1 MLIIGTAGHIDH
13 GKTSLI
19 KALNGFEGDTLKE
32 EKERQITLS
41 LSFSSL
47 ENESKKLSFIDT
59 PGHKDLLKMMISGAF
74 AFSVCLFVVD
84 INEGLKA
91 QSLEHLSVLE
101 LLGVKDLILVLSK
114 CDLCEDIEGKTQEIL
129 QELSFTPL
137 KVFHTSTHS
146 NLGIEALKSY
156 LFSLEEKSSDTA
168 LILRFYIDR
177 VFSLKG
183 IGTIVT
189 GSLNE
194 GEIALKEKIICLDT
208 QKELIVKNIQNHDSN
223 LDKIK
228 APARVALSLNCD
240 YKNLQKGFLL
250 SKKGFFKP
258 FLQIEAYIKALNL
271 NNQNYIFCVGTK
283 QLEAQIHILKELDKG
298 QYFAQIRFKKPM
310 YLCFDEKFILL
321 ENGRVKGG
329 GVVLN
334 PVNEPL
340 GKKLKLELLTLLYHK
355 DFLNAFKLL
364 KNAHKKGFGLLSSY
378 QRFKLSHEQ
387 ALNLA
392 KELKEAFIDTKN
404 YNIYDLS
411 CVNLLETHIDK
422 ILEKNPYAMLSAHS
436 LALRNAWAS
445 EGICAF
451 ALENMSILE
460 FKNGIFFKK
469 GVEFEKLQE
478 KNSNALYEKIKAQA
492 LQVQAPYNLYESL
505 ELDRKSGDLMLKK
518 LTKEGLV
525 VRLAHNLFVEK
536 SALLAFK
543 EQMLNLLKAT
553 PLDVQTMKNKFN
565 FSRKYAIAYLEFLDL
580 DERIIK
586 KDEKR
591 FLKSNIIH
599 TKLVKL

>member
-32 EKERQITLS
+32 EQERQITLN

-47 ENESKKLSFIDT
+47 EKEDKKLSFIDT
-59 PGHKDLLKMMISGAF
+59 PGHKDLLKTMISGAF
-74 AFSVCLFVVD
+74 AFNVCLFVVD

-101 LLGVKDLILVLSK
+101 LLGVKDLILVLNK
-114 CDLCEDIEGKTQEIL
+114 CDLCEDIDAKTKEITA
-129 QELSFTPL
+129 QLSLKPL
-137 KVFHTSTHS
+137 KIFHTSVRS
-146 NLGIEALKSY
+146 NLGIESLKNY
-156 LFSLEEKSSDTA
+156 LFSLQEKESEEA
-168 LILRFYIDR
+168 IFHFYIDR

-183 IGTIVT
+183 VGTIVT

-223 LDKIK
+223 LNAIK

-258 FLQIEAYIKALNL
+258 FLQIEAYVKAPNL
-271 NNQNYIFCVGTK
+271 ANQNYVFCVGTK
-283 QLEAQIHILKELDKG
+283 QLEAKIHILKELKVG
-298 QYFAQIRFKKPM
+298 EYYAEIRFKKPM
-310 YLCFDEKFILL
+310 YLCFDERFILL

-334 PVNEPL
+334 PVSEPL
-340 GKKLKLELLTLLYHK
+340 NKELKLRLLDLLLNK
-355 DFLNAFKLL
+355 DFLSAFDLL

-378 QRFKLSHEQ
+378 QRFKLSHTQ
-387 ALNLA
+387 ALNVANNLQN
-392 KELKEAFIDTKN
+392 AFIDEKN
-404 YNIYDLS
+404 YNIYDTS
-411 CVNLLETHIDK
+411 SINLLQNSIHK
-422 ILEKNPYAMLSAHS
+422 ILAKNPYAMLSAHS
-436 LALRNAWAS
+436 LALRNVWAS

-525 VRLAHNLFVEK
+525 VRLSHNLFVDK
-536 SALLAFK
+536 ATLLSFK
-543 EQMLNLLKAT
+543 EELLNLLKNT
-553 PLDVQTMKNKFN
+553 SLDVQTMKNKFN
-565 FSRKYAIAYLEFLDL
+565 FSRKYAIAYLEYLDL

-591 FLKSNIIH
+591 FLKSNI
-599 TKLVKL
+599 

>member
-32 EKERQITLS
+32 EQERQITLS

-47 ENESKKLSFIDT
+47 EKEGKKLSFIDT
-59 PGHKDLLKMMISGAF
+59 PGHKDLLKTMISGAF
-74 AFSVCLFVVD
+74 AFNVCLFVVD

-101 LLGVKDLILVLSK
+101 LLGVKDLILVLNK
-114 CDLCEDIEGKTQEIL
+114 CDLCEDIDAKTKEIAA
-129 QELSFTPL
+129 QLSLKPL
-137 KVFHTSTHS
+137 KIFHTSVRS
-146 NLGIEALKSY
+146 NLGIESLKNY
-156 LFSLEEKSSDTA
+156 LFSLQEKESEEA
-168 LILRFYIDR
+168 IFHFYIDR

-183 IGTIVT
+183 VGTIVT

-208 QKELIVKNIQNHDSN
+208 QQELIIKNIQNHDSN
-223 LDKIK
+223 LDQIK

-258 FLQIEAYIKALNL
+258 FLQIEAYVKAPNL
-271 NNQNYIFCVGTK
+271 ANQNYVFCVGTK
-283 QLEAQIHILKELDKG
+283 QLEAKIHTLKELKVG
-298 QYFAQIRFKKPM
+298 EYYAEIRFKKPM
-310 YLCFDEKFILL
+310 YLCFDERFILL
-321 ENGRVKGG
+321 ENARVKGG

-334 PVNEPL
+334 PVSEPL
-340 GKKLKLELLTLLYHK
+340 NKELKLRLLDLLLNK
-355 DFLNAFKLL
+355 NFLSAFDLL

-378 QRFKLSHEQ
+378 QRFKLSHTQ
-387 ALNLA
+387 ALNVANNLQN
-392 KELKEAFIDTKN
+392 AFIDEKN
-404 YNIYDLS
+404 YNIYDTS
-411 CVNLLETHIDK
+411 SINLLQNLIHK
-422 ILEKNPYAMLSAHS
+422 ILAKNPYAMLSAHS

-492 LQVQAPYNLYESL
+492 LQVEAPYNLYESL

-525 VRLAHNLFVEK
+525 VRLSHNLFVDK
-536 SALLAFK
+536 ATLLSFK
-543 EQMLNLLKAT
+543 EELLNLLKNT
-553 PLDVQTMKNKFN
+553 SLDVQTMKTNFH
-565 FSRKYAIAYLEFLDL
+565 FSRKYAIAYLEYLDL

-591 FLKSNIIH
+591 FLKSNI
-599 TKLVKL
+599 

>member
-32 EKERQITLS
+32 EQERQITLS

-47 ENESKKLSFIDT
+47 EKEGKKLSFIDT
-59 PGHKDLLKMMISGAF
+59 PGHKDLLKTMISGAF
-74 AFSVCLFVVD
+74 ALNACLFVVD

-101 LLGVKDLILVLSK
+101 LLGVKDLILVLNK
-114 CDLCEDIEGKTQEIL
+114 CDLCEDIDAKTKEIAA
-129 QELSFTPL
+129 QLSLKPL
-137 KVFHTSTHS
+137 KIFHTSVRS
-146 NLGIEALKSY
+146 NLGIESLKNY
-156 LFSLEEKSSDTA
+156 LFSLQEKESEEA
-168 LILRFYIDR
+168 IFHFYIDR

-183 IGTIVT
+183 VGTIVT

-208 QKELIVKNIQNHDSN
+208 QKELIVKNIKNHDSN
-223 LDKIK
+223 LDQIK

-258 FLQIEAYIKALNL
+258 FLQIEAYVKAPNL
-271 NNQNYIFCVGTK
+271 ANQNYVFCVGTK
-283 QLEAQIHILKELDKG
+283 QLEAKIHILKELKVG
-298 QYFAQIRFKKPM
+298 KYYAEIRFKKPM
-310 YLCFDEKFILL
+310 YLCFDERFILL
-321 ENGRVKGG
+321 ENARVKGG

-334 PVNEPL
+334 PVSEPL
-340 GKKLKLELLTLLYHK
+340 NKELKLRLLDLLLNK
-355 DFLNAFKLL
+355 DFLSAFDLL

-378 QRFKLSHEQ
+378 QRFKLSHTQ
-387 ALNLA
+387 ALNVANNLQN
-392 KELKEAFIDTKN
+392 AFIDEKN
-404 YNIYDLS
+404 YNIYDTS
-411 CVNLLETHIDK
+411 SINLLQNSIHK
-422 ILEKNPYAMLSAHS
+422 ILAKNPYAMLSAHS
-436 LALRNAWAS
+436 LALRNVWAS
-445 EGICAF
+445 EALCAF
-451 ALENMSILE
+451 ALQNMPNLD
-460 FKNGIFFKK
+460 FKEGIFFKK

-492 LQVQAPYNLYESL
+492 LQVEAPYNLYESL

-525 VRLAHNLFVEK
+525 VRLAHNLFVDK
-536 SALLAFK
+536 ATLLNFK
-543 EQMLNLLKAT
+543 EELLNLLKNT
-553 PLDVQTMKNKFN
+553 SLDVQTMKNKFN
-565 FSRKYAIAYLEFLDL
+565 FSRKYAIAYLEYLDL

-591 FLKSNIIH
+591 FLKSNI
-599 TKLVKL
+599 

>member
-32 EKERQITLS
+32 EQERQITLS

-47 ENESKKLSFIDT
+47 EKEGKKLSFIDT
-59 PGHKDLLKMMISGAF
+59 PGHKDLLKTMISGAF
-74 AFSVCLFVVD
+74 ALNACLFVVD

-101 LLGVKDLILVLSK
+101 LLGVKDLILVLNK
-114 CDLCEDIEGKTQEIL
+114 CDLCEDIDAKTKEIAAQFSL
-129 QELSFTPL
+129 KPL
-137 KVFHTSTHS
+137 KIFHTSVRS
-146 NLGIEALKSY
+146 NLGIESLKNY
-156 LFSLEEKSSDTA
+156 LFSLQEKESKEA
-168 LILRFYIDR
+168 IFHFYIDR

-183 IGTIVT
+183 VGTIVT

-223 LDKIK
+223 LDQIK

-258 FLQIEAYIKALNL
+258 FLQIEAYVKAPNL
-271 NNQNYIFCVGTK
+271 ANQNYVFCVGTK
-283 QLEAQIHILKELDKG
+283 QLEAKIHILKELKVG
-298 QYFAQIRFKKPM
+298 EYYAEIRFKKPM
-310 YLCFDEKFILL
+310 YLCFDERFILL
-321 ENGRVKGG
+321 ENARVKGG

-334 PVNEPL
+334 PVSEPL
-340 GKKLKLELLTLLYHK
+340 NKELKLRLLDLLLNK
-355 DFLNAFKLL
+355 DFLSAFDLL

-378 QRFKLSHEQ
+378 QRFKLSHTQ
-387 ALNLA
+387 ALNVANNLQN
-392 KELKEAFIDTKN
+392 AFIDEKN
-404 YNIYDLS
+404 YNIYDTS
-411 CVNLLETHIDK
+411 SINLLQNSIHK
-422 ILEKNPYAMLSAHS
+422 ILAKNPYAMLSAHS
-436 LALRNAWAS
+436 LALRNVWAS
-445 EGICAF
+445 EALCAF
-451 ALENMSILE
+451 ALQNMPNLD
-460 FKNGIFFKK
+460 FKEGIFFKK

-492 LQVQAPYNLYESL
+492 LQVEAPYNLYESL

-525 VRLAHNLFVEK
+525 VRLAHNLFVDK
-536 SALLAFK
+536 ATLLNFK
-543 EQMLNLLKAT
+543 EELLNLLKNT
-553 PLDVQTMKNKFN
+553 SLDVQTMKTRFH
-565 FSRKYAIAYLEFLDL
+565 FSRKYAIAYLEYLDL

-591 FLKSNIIH
+591 FLKSNI
-599 TKLVKL
+599 

>member
-32 EKERQITLS
+32 EQERQITLS

-47 ENESKKLSFIDT
+47 EKEGKKLSFIDT
-59 PGHKDLLKMMISGAF
+59 PGHKDLLKTMISGAF
-74 AFSVCLFVVD
+74 ALNACLFVVD
-84 INEGLKA
+84 INEGLKV

-101 LLGVKDLILVLSK
+101 LLGVKDLILVLNK
-114 CDLCEDIEGKTQEIL
+114 CDLCEDIDAKTKEITT
-129 QELSFTPL
+129 QLSL
-137 KVFHTSTHS
+137 KSLKIFHTSVRS
-146 NLGIEALKSY
+146 NLGIESLKNY
-156 LFSLEEKSSDTA
+156 LFSLQEKESKEA
-168 LILRFYIDR
+168 IFRFYIDR

-223 LDKIK
+223 LNAIK
-228 APARVALSLNCD
+228 APTRVALSLNCD

-258 FLQIEAYIKALNL
+258 FLQIEAYMKAPNL
-271 NNQNYIFCVGTK
+271 THQNYVFCVGTK
-283 QLEAQIHILKELDKG
+283 QLEAKIHILKELKIG
-298 QYFAQIRFKKPM
+298 EYYAEIRFKKPM
-310 YLCFDEKFILL
+310 YLCFDERFILL

-334 PVNEPL
+334 PVSEPL
-340 GKKLKLELLTLLYHK
+340 NKELKLKLLDLLLNK
-355 DFLNAFKLL
+355 DFLNAFDLL

-378 QRFKLSHEQ
+378 QRFKLSHTQ
-387 ALNLA
+387 ALNVANNLQN
-392 KELKEAFIDTKN
+392 AFIDEKN
-404 YNIYDLS
+404 YNIYDTS
-411 CVNLLETHIDK
+411 SINLLQNSIHK
-422 ILEKNPYAMLSAHS
+422 ILAKNPYAMLSAHS

-445 EGICAF
+445 EAFCAF
-451 ALENMSILE
+451 VLQNMPNLD
-460 FKNGIFFKK
+460 FKEGIFFKK

-492 LQVQAPYNLYESL
+492 LQVEAPYNLYENL

-525 VRLAHNLFVEK
+525 VRLAHNLFIDK
-536 SALLAFK
+536 ATLLNFK
-543 EQMLNLLKAT
+543 EELLNLLKNT
-553 PLDVQTMKNKFN
+553 SLDVQTMKTRFH
-565 FSRKYAIAYLEFLDL
+565 FSRKYAIAYLEYLDL

-591 FLKSNIIH
+591 FLKSNI
-599 TKLVKL
+599 

>member
-32 EKERQITLS
+32 EQERQITLS

-47 ENESKKLSFIDT
+47 EKEGKKLSFIDM
-59 PGHKDLLKMMISGAF
+59 PGHKDLLKTMISGAF
-74 AFSVCLFVVD
+74 ALNACLFVVD

-101 LLGVKDLILVLSK
+101 LLGVKDLILVLNK
-114 CDLCEDIEGKTQEIL
+114 CDLCEDIDAKTKEITT
-129 QELSFTPL
+129 QLSL
-137 KVFHTSTHS
+137 KSLKIFHTSVRS
-146 NLGIEALKSY
+146 NLGIESLKNY
-156 LFSLEEKSSDTA
+156 LFSLQEKESKEA
-168 LILRFYIDR
+168 IFRFYIDR

-223 LDKIK
+223 LNAIK

-258 FLQIEAYIKALNL
+258 FLQIEAYVKAPNL
-271 NNQNYIFCVGTK
+271 THQNYVFCVGTK
-283 QLEAQIHILKELDKG
+283 QLEAKIHILKELKIG
-298 QYFAQIRFKKPM
+298 EYYAEIRFKKPM
-310 YLCFDEKFILL
+310 YLCFDERFILL

-334 PVNEPL
+334 PVSEPL
-340 GKKLKLELLTLLYHK
+340 NKELKLKLLDLLLNK
-355 DFLNAFKLL
+355 DFLNAFNLL

-378 QRFKLSHEQ
+378 QRFKLSHTQ
-387 ALNLA
+387 ALNVANNLQN
-392 KELKEAFIDTKN
+392 AFIDEKN
-404 YNIYDLS
+404 YNIYDTS
-411 CVNLLETHIDK
+411 SINLLQNSIHK
-422 ILEKNPYAMLSAHS
+422 ILAKNPYAMLSAHS

-445 EGICAF
+445 EAFCAF
-451 ALENMSILE
+451 VLQNMPNLD
-460 FKNGIFFKK
+460 FKEGIFFKK

-492 LQVQAPYNLYESL
+492 LQVEAPYNLYENL

-525 VRLAHNLFVEK
+525 VRLAHNLFIDK
-536 SALLAFK
+536 ATLLNFK
-543 EQMLNLLKAT
+543 EELLNLLKNT
-553 PLDVQTMKNKFN
+553 SLDVQTMKTRFH
-565 FSRKYAIAYLEFLDL
+565 FSRKYAIAYLEYLDL

-591 FLKSNIIH
+591 FLKSNI
-599 TKLVKL
+599 

>member
-32 EKERQITLS
+32 EQERQITLS

-47 ENESKKLSFIDT
+47 EKEGKKLSFIDT
-59 PGHKDLLKMMISGAF
+59 PGHKDLLKTMISGAF
-74 AFSVCLFVVD
+74 ALNACLFVVD

-101 LLGVKDLILVLSK
+101 LLGVKDLILVLNK
-114 CDLCEDIEGKTQEIL
+114 CDLCEDIDAKTKEITT
-129 QELSFTPL
+129 QLSLKPL
-137 KVFHTSTHS
+137 KIFHTSVRS
-146 NLGIEALKSY
+146 NLGIESLKNY
-156 LFSLEEKSSDTA
+156 LFSLQEKESKEA
-168 LILRFYIDR
+168 IFRFYIDR

-223 LDKIK
+223 LNAIK

-258 FLQIEAYIKALNL
+258 FLQIEAYMKAPNL
-271 NNQNYIFCVGTK
+271 THQNYVFCVGTK
-283 QLEAQIHILKELDKG
+283 QLEAKIHILKELKVG
-298 QYFAQIRFKKPM
+298 EYYAEIRFKKPM
-310 YLCFDEKFILL
+310 YLCFDERFILL

-334 PVNEPL
+334 PVSEPL
-340 GKKLKLELLTLLYHK
+340 NKELKLKLLDLLLNK
-355 DFLNAFKLL
+355 DFLNAFDLL

-378 QRFKLSHEQ
+378 QRFKLSHTQ
-387 ALNLA
+387 ALNVANNLQN
-392 KELKEAFIDTKN
+392 AFIDEKN
-404 YNIYDLS
+404 YNIYDTS
-411 CVNLLETHIDK
+411 SINLLQNSIHK
-422 ILEKNPYAMLSAHS
+422 ILAKNPYAMLSAHS

-445 EGICAF
+445 EAFCAF
-451 ALENMSILE
+451 VLQNIPNLD
-460 FKNGIFFKK
+460 FKEGIFFKK

-492 LQVQAPYNLYESL
+492 LQVEAPYNLYESL

-525 VRLAHNLFVEK
+525 VRLAHNLFIDK
-536 SALLAFK
+536 ATLLNFK
-543 EQMLNLLKAT
+543 EELLNLLKNT
-553 PLDVQTMKNKFN
+553 SLDVQTMKTRFH
-565 FSRKYAIAYLEFLDL
+565 FSRKYAIAYLEYLDL
-580 DERIIK
+580 DEKIIK

-591 FLKSNIIH
+591 FLKSNI
-599 TKLVKL
+599 

>member
-32 EKERQITLS
+32 EQERQITLS

-47 ENESKKLSFIDT
+47 EKEGKKLSFIDT
-59 PGHKDLLKMMISGAF
+59 PGHKDLLKTMISGAF
-74 AFSVCLFVVD
+74 ALNACLFVVD

-101 LLGVKDLILVLSK
+101 LLGVKDLILVLNK
-114 CDLCEDIEGKTQEIL
+114 CDLCEDIDAKTKEIAA
-129 QELSFTPL
+129 QLSLKPL
-137 KVFHTSTHS
+137 KIFHTSVRS
-146 NLGIEALKSY
+146 NLGIESLKNY
-156 LFSLEEKSSDTA
+156 LFSLQEKESKEA
-168 LILRFYIDR
+168 IFHFYIDR

-183 IGTIVT
+183 VGTIVT

-223 LDKIK
+223 LDQIK

-258 FLQIEAYIKALNL
+258 FLQIEAYVKAPNL
-271 NNQNYIFCVGTK
+271 ANQNYVFCVGTK
-283 QLEAQIHILKELDKG
+283 QLEAKIHILKELKVG
-298 QYFAQIRFKKPM
+298 EYYAEIRFKKPM
-310 YLCFDEKFILL
+310 YLCFDERFILL
-321 ENGRVKGG
+321 ENARVKGG

-334 PVNEPL
+334 PVSEPL
-340 GKKLKLELLTLLYHK
+340 NKELKLRLLDLLLNK
-355 DFLNAFKLL
+355 DFLSAFDLL

-378 QRFKLSHEQ
+378 QRFKLSHTQ
-387 ALNLA
+387 ALNVANNLQN
-392 KELKEAFIDTKN
+392 AFIDEKN
-404 YNIYDLS
+404 YNIYDTS
-411 CVNLLETHIDK
+411 SINLLQNSIHK
-422 ILEKNPYAMLSAHS
+422 ILAKNPYAMLSAHS
-436 LALRNAWAS
+436 LALRNVWAS
-445 EGICAF
+445 EALCAF
-451 ALENMSILE
+451 ALQNMPNLD
-460 FKNGIFFKK
+460 FKEGIFFKK

-492 LQVQAPYNLYESL
+492 LQVEAPYNLYESL

-525 VRLAHNLFVEK
+525 VRLAHNLFVDK
-536 SALLAFK
+536 ATLLNFK
-543 EQMLNLLKAT
+543 EELLNLLKNT
-553 PLDVQTMKNKFN
+553 SLDVQTMKNKFN

-591 FLKSNIIH
+591 FLKSNI
-599 TKLVKL
+599 

>member
-32 EKERQITLS
+32 EQERQITLS

-47 ENESKKLSFIDT
+47 EKEGKKLSFIDT
-59 PGHKDLLKMMISGAF
+59 PGHKDLLKTMISGAF
-74 AFSVCLFVVD
+74 ALNACLFVVD

-101 LLGVKDLILVLSK
+101 LLGVKDLILVLNK
-114 CDLCEDIEGKTQEIL
+114 CDLCEDIDAKTKEITT
-129 QELSFTPL
+129 QLSLKPL
-137 KVFHTSTHS
+137 KIFHTSVRS
-146 NLGIEALKSY
+146 NLGIESLKNY
-156 LFSLEEKSSDTA
+156 LFSLQEKESKEA
-168 LILRFYIDR
+168 IFRFYIDR

-194 GEIALKEKIICLDT
+194 GEITLKEKIICLDT
-208 QKELIVKNIQNHDSN
+208 QKELIIKNIQNHDSN
-223 LDKIK
+223 LNAIK

-258 FLQIEAYIKALNL
+258 FLQIEAYMKAPNL
-271 NNQNYIFCVGTK
+271 THQNYVFCVGTK
-283 QLEAQIHILKELDKG
+283 QLEVKIHILKELKIG
-298 QYFAQIRFKKPM
+298 EYYAEIRFKKPM
-310 YLCFDEKFILL
+310 YLCFDERFILL

-334 PVNEPL
+334 PVSEPL
-340 GKKLKLELLTLLYHK
+340 NKELKLKLLDLLLNK
-355 DFLNAFKLL
+355 DFLNAFDLL

-378 QRFKLSHEQ
+378 QRFKLSHTQ
-387 ALNLA
+387 ALNVANNLQN
-392 KELKEAFIDTKN
+392 AFIDEKN
-404 YNIYDLS
+404 YNIYDTS
-411 CVNLLETHIDK
+411 SINLLQNSIHK
-422 ILEKNPYAMLSAHS
+422 ILAKNPYAMLSAHS

-445 EGICAF
+445 EAFCAF
-451 ALENMSILE
+451 VLQNIPNLD
-460 FKNGIFFKK
+460 FKEGIFFKK

-492 LQVQAPYNLYESL
+492 LQVEAPYNLYESL

-525 VRLAHNLFVEK
+525 VRLAHNLFIDK
-536 SALLAFK
+536 ATLLNFK
-543 EQMLNLLKAT
+543 EELLNLLKNT
-553 PLDVQTMKNKFN
+553 SLDVQTMKTRFH
-565 FSRKYAIAYLEFLDL
+565 FSRKYAIAYLEYLDL

-591 FLKSNIIH
+591 FLKSNI
-599 TKLVKL
+599 

>member
-32 EKERQITLS
+32 EQERQITLN

-47 ENESKKLSFIDT
+47 EKEDKKLSFIDT
-59 PGHKDLLKMMISGAF
+59 PGHKDLLKTMISGAF
-74 AFSVCLFVVD
+74 AFNVCLFVVD

-101 LLGVKDLILVLSK
+101 LLGVKDLILVLNK
-114 CDLCEDIEGKTQEIL
+114 CDLCEDIDAKTKEITA
-129 QELSFTPL
+129 QLSLKPL
-137 KVFHTSTHS
+137 KIFHTSVRS
-146 NLGIEALKSY
+146 NLGIESLKNY
-156 LFSLEEKSSDTA
+156 LFSLQEKESKEA
-168 LILRFYIDR
+168 IFRFYIDR

-183 IGTIVT
+183 VGTIVT

-223 LDKIK
+223 LDQIK

-258 FLQIEAYIKALNL
+258 FLQIEAYVKAPNL
-271 NNQNYIFCVGTK
+271 ANQNYVFCVGTK
-283 QLEAQIHILKELDKG
+283 QLEAKIHILKELKVG
-298 QYFAQIRFKKPM
+298 EYYAEIRFKKPM
-310 YLCFDEKFILL
+310 YLCFDERFILL
-321 ENGRVKGG
+321 ENARVKGG

-334 PVNEPL
+334 PVSEPL
-340 GKKLKLELLTLLYHK
+340 NKELKLRLLDLLLNK
-355 DFLNAFKLL
+355 DFLSAFDLL

-378 QRFKLSHEQ
+378 QRFKLSHTQ
-387 ALNLA
+387 ALNVANNLQN
-392 KELKEAFIDTKN
+392 AFIDEKN
-404 YNIYDLS
+404 YNIYDTS
-411 CVNLLETHIDK
+411 SINLLQNSIHK
-422 ILEKNPYAMLSAHS
+422 ILAKNPYAMLSAHS
-436 LALRNAWAS
+436 LALRNVWAS
-445 EGICAF
+445 EALCAF
-451 ALENMSILE
+451 ALQNMPNLD
-460 FKNGIFFKK
+460 FKEGIFFKK

-492 LQVQAPYNLYESL
+492 LQVEAPYNLYESL

-525 VRLAHNLFVEK
+525 VRLAHNLFVDK
-536 SALLAFK
+536 ATLLNFK
-543 EQMLNLLKAT
+543 EELLNLLKNT
-553 PLDVQTMKNKFN
+553 SLDVQTMKNKFN
-565 FSRKYAIAYLEFLDL
+565 FSRKYAIAYLEYLDL

-591 FLKSNIIH
+591 FLKSNI
-599 TKLVKL
+599 

>member
-32 EKERQITLS
+32 EQERQITLS

-47 ENESKKLSFIDT
+47 EKEGKKLSFIDT
-59 PGHKDLLKMMISGAF
+59 PGHKDLLKTMISGAF
-74 AFSVCLFVVD
+74 ALNACLFVVD

-101 LLGVKDLILVLSK
+101 LLGVKDLILVLNK
-114 CDLCEDIEGKTQEIL
+114 CDLCEDIDAKTKEITT
-129 QELSFTPL
+129 QLSLKPL
-137 KVFHTSTHS
+137 KIFHTSVRS
-146 NLGIEALKSY
+146 NLGIESLKNY
-156 LFSLEEKSSDTA
+156 LFSLQEKESKEA
-168 LILRFYIDR
+168 IFRFYIDR

-183 IGTIVT
+183 VGTIVT

-194 GEIALKEKIICLDT
+194 GEITLKEKIICLDT
-208 QKELIVKNIQNHDSN
+208 QKELIIKNIQNHDSN
-223 LDKIK
+223 LNAIK

-258 FLQIEAYIKALNL
+258 FLQIEAYMKAPNL
-271 NNQNYIFCVGTK
+271 THQNYVFCVGTK
-283 QLEAQIHILKELDKG
+283 QLEVKIHILKELKVG
-298 QYFAQIRFKKPM
+298 EYYAEIRFKKPM
-310 YLCFDEKFILL
+310 YLCFDERFILL

-334 PVNEPL
+334 PVSEPL
-340 GKKLKLELLTLLYHK
+340 NKELKLKLLDLLLNK
-355 DFLNAFKLL
+355 DFLNAFDLL

-378 QRFKLSHEQ
+378 QRFKLSHTQ
-387 ALNLA
+387 ALNVANNLQN
-392 KELKEAFIDTKN
+392 AFIDEKN
-404 YNIYDLS
+404 YNIYDTS
-411 CVNLLETHIDK
+411 SINLLQNSIHK
-422 ILEKNPYAMLSAHS
+422 ILAKNPYAMLSAHS

-445 EGICAF
+445 EAFCAF
-451 ALENMSILE
+451 VLQNMPNLD
-460 FKNGIFFKK
+460 FKEGIFFKK

-478 KNSNALYEKIKAQA
+478 KNSNALYEKIKVQA
-492 LQVQAPYNLYESL
+492 LQVEAPYNLYESL

-525 VRLAHNLFVEK
+525 VRLAHNLFIDK
-536 SALLAFK
+536 ATLLNFK
-543 EQMLNLLKAT
+543 EELLNLLKNT
-553 PLDVQTMKNKFN
+553 SLDVQTMKTRFH
-565 FSRKYAIAYLEFLDL
+565 FSRKYAIAYLEYLDL

-591 FLKSNIIH
+591 FLKSNI
-599 TKLVKL
+599 

>member
-32 EKERQITLS
+32 EQERQITLS

-47 ENESKKLSFIDT
+47 EKEGKKLSLIDT
-59 PGHKDLLKMMISGAF
+59 PGHKDLLKTMISGAF
-74 AFSVCLFVVD
+74 AFNVCLFVVD

-101 LLGVKDLILVLSK
+101 LLGVKDLILVLNK
-114 CDLCEDIEGKTQEIL
+114 CDLCEDIDAKTKEIAA
-129 QELSFTPL
+129 QLSLKPL
-137 KVFHTSTHS
+137 KIFHTSVRS
-146 NLGIEALKSY
+146 NLGIESLKNY
-156 LFSLEEKSSDTA
+156 LFSLQEKESEEA
-168 LILRFYIDR
+168 IFHFYIDR

-183 IGTIVT
+183 VGTIVT

-208 QKELIVKNIQNHDSN
+208 QQELIIKNIQNHDSN
-223 LDKIK
+223 LDQIK

-258 FLQIEAYIKALNL
+258 FLQIEAYVKAPNL
-271 NNQNYIFCVGTK
+271 ANQNYVFCVGTK
-283 QLEAQIHILKELDKG
+283 QLEAKIHILKELKVG
-298 QYFAQIRFKKPM
+298 EYYAEIRFKKPM
-310 YLCFDEKFILL
+310 YLCFDERFILL
-321 ENGRVKGG
+321 ENARVKGG

-334 PVNEPL
+334 PVSEPL
-340 GKKLKLELLTLLYHK
+340 NKELKLRLLDLLLNK
-355 DFLNAFKLL
+355 NFLSAFDLL

-378 QRFKLSHEQ
+378 QRFKLSHTQ
-387 ALNLA
+387 ALNVANNLQN
-392 KELKEAFIDTKN
+392 AFIDEKN
-404 YNIYDLS
+404 YNIYDTS
-411 CVNLLETHIDK
+411 SINLLQNSIHK
-422 ILEKNPYAMLSAHS
+422 ILAKNPYAMLSAHS

-492 LQVQAPYNLYESL
+492 LQVEAPYNLYESL

-525 VRLAHNLFVEK
+525 VRLAHNLFVDK
-536 SALLAFK
+536 ATLLNFK
-543 EQMLNLLKAT
+543 EELLNLLKNT
-553 PLDVQTMKNKFN
+553 SLDVQTMKTRFH
-565 FSRKYAIAYLEFLDL
+565 FSRKYAIAYLEYLDL

-591 FLKSNIIH
+591 FLKSNI
-599 TKLVKL
+599 

>member
-59 PGHKDLLKMMISGAF
+59 PGHKDLLKTMISGAF
-74 AFSVCLFVVD
+74 ALNACLFVVD

-101 LLGVKDLILVLSK
+101 LLGVKDLILVLNK
-114 CDLCEDIEGKTQEIL
+114 CDLCEDIDAKTKEITA
-129 QELSFTPL
+129 QLSLKPL
-137 KVFHTSTHS
+137 KIFHTSVRS
-146 NLGIEALKSY
+146 NLGIESLKNY
-156 LFSLEEKSSDTA
+156 LFSLQEKESKEA
-168 LILRFYIDR
+168 IFRFYIDR

-183 IGTIVT
+183 VGTIVT

-223 LDKIK
+223 LNAIK
-228 APARVALSLNCD
+228 APARVALNLNCD
-240 YKNLQKGFLL
+240 YKDLQKGFLL

-258 FLQIEAYIKALNL
+258 FLQIEAYIKAPNL
-271 NNQNYIFCVGTK
+271 ANQNYIFCVGTK

-298 QYFAQIRFKKPM
+298 QYFAQIRFKKPLF
-310 YLCFDEKFILL
+310 LCFDEKFILL
-321 ENGRVKGG
+321 ENSRVKGG

-436 LALRNAWAS
+436 LALRIAWAS
-445 EGICAF
+445 EELCAF
-451 ALENMSILE
+451 ALEKMQILD
-460 FKNGIFFKK
+460 FKEGIFFKK
-469 GVEFEKLQE
+469 GVEFDKLQA
-478 KNSNALYEKIKAQA
+478 NNQNALYEKIKSQA
-492 LQVQAPYNLYESL
+492 LQVEAPYNLYASL
-505 ELDRKSGDLMLKK
+505 ELDRKSGDFMLKK

-525 VRLAHNLFVEK
+525 MRLAHNLFIDK
-536 SALLAFK
+536 ATLLNFK
-543 EQMLNLLKAT
+543 EELLNLLKNT
-553 PLDVQTMKNKFN
+553 SLDVQTMKNKFN

>member
-32 EKERQITLS
+32 EQERQITLS

-47 ENESKKLSFIDT
+47 ETEGKKLSFIDT
-59 PGHKDLLKMMISGAF
+59 PGHKDLLKTMISGAF
-74 AFSVCLFVVD
+74 AFNVCLFVVD

-101 LLGVKDLILVLSK
+101 LLGVKDLILVLNK
-114 CDLCEDIEGKTQEIL
+114 CDLCEDIDAKTKEITA
-129 QELSFTPL
+129 QLSLKPL
-137 KVFHTSTHS
+137 KIFHTSVRS
-146 NLGIEALKSY
+146 NLGIESLKNY
-156 LFSLEEKSSDTA
+156 LFSLQEKESKEA
-168 LILRFYIDR
+168 IFRFYIDR

-183 IGTIVT
+183 VGTIVT

-223 LDKIK
+223 LNAIK

-258 FLQIEAYIKALNL
+258 FLQIEAYVKAPNL
-271 NNQNYIFCVGTK
+271 ANQNYVFCVGTK
-283 QLEAQIHILKELDKG
+283 QLEAKIHILKELKVG
-298 QYFAQIRFKKPM
+298 EYYAEIRFKKPM
-310 YLCFDEKFILL
+310 YLCFDERFILL

-334 PVNEPL
+334 PVSEPL
-340 GKKLKLELLTLLYHK
+340 NKELKLKLLDLLLNK
-355 DFLNAFKLL
+355 DFLSAFDLL

-378 QRFKLSHEQ
+378 QRFKLSHTQ
-387 ALNLA
+387 ALNVANNLQN
-392 KELKEAFIDTKN
+392 AFIDEKN
-404 YNIYDLS
+404 YNIYDTS
-411 CVNLLETHIDK
+411 SINLLQNSIHK
-422 ILEKNPYAMLSAHS
+422 ILAKNPYAMLSAHS

-469 GVEFEKLQE
+469 GVDFEKLQE

-492 LQVQAPYNLYESL
+492 LQAQAPYNLYESL

-536 SALLAFK
+536 SALLNFK
-543 EQMLNLLKAT
+543 EQMLNLLKTT
-553 PLDVQTMKNKFN
+553 PLDVQTMKSKFN

-580 DERIIK
+580 DENIIK

-599 TKLVKL
+599 TKWVKL

>member
-32 EKERQITLS
+32 EQERQITLS

-47 ENESKKLSFIDT
+47 EKEGKKLSFIDT
-59 PGHKDLLKMMISGAF
+59 PGHKDLLKTMISGAF
-74 AFSVCLFVVD
+74 AFNVCLFVVD

-101 LLGVKDLILVLSK
+101 LLGVKDLILVLNK
-114 CDLCEDIEGKTQEIL
+114 CDLCEDIDAKTKEIAA
-129 QELSFTPL
+129 QLSLKPL
-137 KVFHTSTHS
+137 KIFHTSVRS
-146 NLGIEALKSY
+146 NLGIESLKNY
-156 LFSLEEKSSDTA
+156 LFSLQEKESKEA
-168 LILRFYIDR
+168 IFHFYIDR

-183 IGTIVT
+183 VGTIVT

-223 LDKIK
+223 LDQIK

-258 FLQIEAYIKALNL
+258 FLQIEAYVKAPNL
-271 NNQNYIFCVGTK
+271 ANQNYVFCVGTK
-283 QLEAQIHILKELDKG
+283 QLEAKIHILKELKVG
-298 QYFAQIRFKKPM
+298 EYYAEIRFKKPM
-310 YLCFDEKFILL
+310 YLCFDERFILL
-321 ENGRVKGG
+321 ENARVKGG

-334 PVNEPL
+334 PVSEPL
-340 GKKLKLELLTLLYHK
+340 NKELKLRLLDLLLNK
-355 DFLNAFKLL
+355 NFLSAFDLL

-378 QRFKLSHEQ
+378 QRFKLSHTQ
-387 ALNLA
+387 ALNVANNLQN
-392 KELKEAFIDTKN
+392 AFIDEKN
-404 YNIYDLS
+404 YNIYDTS
-411 CVNLLETHIDK
+411 SINLLQNSIHK
-422 ILEKNPYAMLSAHS
+422 ILAKNPYAMLSAHS

-492 LQVQAPYNLYESL
+492 LQVEAPYNLYESL

-525 VRLAHNLFVEK
+525 VRLSHNLFVDK
-536 SALLAFK
+536 ATLLSFK
-543 EQMLNLLKAT
+543 EELLNLLKNT
-553 PLDVQTMKNKFN
+553 SLDVQTMKTNFH
-565 FSRKYAIAYLEFLDL
+565 FSRKYAIAYLEYLDL

-591 FLKSNIIH
+591 FLKSNI
-599 TKLVKL
+599 

>member
-32 EKERQITLS
+32 EQERQITLS

-47 ENESKKLSFIDT
+47 EKEGKKLSFIDT
-59 PGHKDLLKMMISGAF
+59 PGHKDLLKTMISGAF
-74 AFSVCLFVVD
+74 ALNACLFVVD

-101 LLGVKDLILVLSK
+101 LLGVKDLILVLNK
-114 CDLCEDIEGKTQEIL
+114 CDLCEDIDAKTKEIAA
-129 QELSFTPL
+129 QLSLKPL
-137 KVFHTSTHS
+137 KIFHTSVRS
-146 NLGIEALKSY
+146 NLGIESLKNY
-156 LFSLEEKSSDTA
+156 LFSLQEKESKEA
-168 LILRFYIDR
+168 IFRFYIDR

-183 IGTIVT
+183 VGTIVT

-223 LDKIK
+223 LDQIK

-258 FLQIEAYIKALNL
+258 FLQIEAYVKAPNL
-271 NNQNYIFCVGTK
+271 ANQNYVFCVGTK
-283 QLEAQIHILKELDKG
+283 QLEAKIHILKELKVG
-298 QYFAQIRFKKPM
+298 EYYAEIRFKKPM
-310 YLCFDEKFILL
+310 YLCFDERFILL
-321 ENGRVKGG
+321 ENARVKGG

-334 PVNEPL
+334 PVSEPL
-340 GKKLKLELLTLLYHK
+340 NKELKLRLLDLLLNK
-355 DFLNAFKLL
+355 DFLSAFDLL

-387 ALNLA
+387 ALNIA
-392 KELKEAFIDTKN
+392 KELKEVFVDEKN
-404 YNIYDLS
+404 LNIYDLS
-411 CVNLLETHIDK
+411 CVDLLKTHIDK
-422 ILEKNPYAMLSAHS
+422 ILAKNPYAMLSAHS
-436 LALRNAWAS
+436 LALRNVWAS
-445 EGICAF
+445 EALCAF
-451 ALENMSILE
+451 ALQNMPNLD
-460 FKNGIFFKK
+460 FKEGIFFKK

-492 LQVQAPYNLYESL
+492 LQVEAPYNLYESL

-525 VRLAHNLFVEK
+525 VRLAHNLFVDK
-536 SALLAFK
+536 ATLLNFK
-543 EQMLNLLKAT
+543 EELLNLLKNT
-553 PLDVQTMKNKFN
+553 SLDVQTMKTRFH
-565 FSRKYAIAYLEFLDL
+565 FSRKYAIAYLEYLDL
-580 DERIIK
+580 DENIIK

-591 FLKSNIIH
+591 FLKSNI
-599 TKLVKL
+599 

>member
-32 EKERQITLS
+32 EQERQITLS

-47 ENESKKLSFIDT
+47 EKEGKKLSFIDT
-59 PGHKDLLKMMISGAF
+59 PGHKDLLKTMISGAF
-74 AFSVCLFVVD
+74 AFNVCLFVVD

-101 LLGVKDLILVLSK
+101 LLGVKDLILVLNK
-114 CDLCEDIEGKTQEIL
+114 CDLCEDIDAKTKEIAA
-129 QELSFTPL
+129 QLSLKPL
-137 KVFHTSTHS
+137 KIFHTSVRS
-146 NLGIEALKSY
+146 NLGIESLKNY
-156 LFSLEEKSSDTA
+156 LFSLQEKESEEA
-168 LILRFYIDR
+168 IFHFYIDR

-183 IGTIVT
+183 VGTIVT

-208 QKELIVKNIQNHDSN
+208 QQELIIKNIQNHDSN
-223 LDKIK
+223 LDQIK

-258 FLQIEAYIKALNL
+258 FLQIEAYVKAPNL
-271 NNQNYIFCVGTK
+271 ANQNYVFCVGTK
-283 QLEAQIHILKELDKG
+283 QLEAKIHILKELKVG
-298 QYFAQIRFKKPM
+298 EYYAEIRFKKPM
-310 YLCFDEKFILL
+310 YLCFDERFILL
-321 ENGRVKGG
+321 ENARVKGG

-334 PVNEPL
+334 PVSEPL
-340 GKKLKLELLTLLYHK
+340 NKELKLRLLDLLLNK
-355 DFLNAFKLL
+355 DFLSAFDLL

-378 QRFKLSHEQ
+378 QRFKLSRTQ
-387 ALNLA
+387 ALNVANNLQN
-392 KELKEAFIDTKN
+392 AFIDEKN
-404 YNIYDLS
+404 YNIYDTS
-411 CVNLLETHIDK
+411 SINLLQNSIHK
-422 ILEKNPYAMLSAHS
+422 ILAKNPYAMLSAHS

-492 LQVQAPYNLYESL
+492 LQVEAPYNLYESL

-525 VRLAHNLFVEK
+525 VRLAHNLFVDK
-536 SALLAFK
+536 ATLLNFK
-543 EQMLNLLKAT
+543 EELLNLLKNT
-553 PLDVQTMKNKFN
+553 SLDVQTMKNKFN
-565 FSRKYAIAYLEFLDL
+565 FSRKYAIAYLEYLDL

-591 FLKSNIIH
+591 FLKSNI
-599 TKLVKL
+599 

>member
-32 EKERQITLS
+32 EQERQITLS

-47 ENESKKLSFIDT
+47 EKEGKKLSFIDT
-59 PGHKDLLKMMISGAF
+59 PGHKDLLKTMISGAF
-74 AFSVCLFVVD
+74 ALNTCLFVVD

-101 LLGVKDLILVLSK
+101 LLGVKDLILVLNK
-114 CDLCEDIEGKTQEIL
+114 CDLCEDIDAKTKEIAA
-129 QELSFTPL
+129 QLSLKPL
-137 KVFHTSTHS
+137 KIFHTSVRS
-146 NLGIEALKSY
+146 NLGIESLKNY
-156 LFSLEEKSSDTA
+156 LFSLQEKESKEATFH
-168 LILRFYIDR
+168 FYIDR

-183 IGTIVT
+183 VGTIVT

-223 LDKIK
+223 LDQIK

-258 FLQIEAYIKALNL
+258 FLQIEAYVKAPNL
-271 NNQNYIFCVGTK
+271 ANQNYVFCVGTK
-283 QLEAQIHILKELDKG
+283 QLEAKIHILKELKVG
-298 QYFAQIRFKKPM
+298 EYYAEIRFKKPM
-310 YLCFDEKFILL
+310 YLCFDERFILL
-321 ENGRVKGG
+321 ENARVKGG

-334 PVNEPL
+334 PVSEPL
-340 GKKLKLELLTLLYHK
+340 NKELKLRLLDLLLNK
-355 DFLNAFKLL
+355 DFLSVFDLL

-378 QRFKLSHEQ
+378 QRFKLSHTQ
-387 ALNLA
+387 ALNVANNLQN
-392 KELKEAFIDTKN
+392 AFIDEKN
-404 YNIYDLS
+404 YNIYDTS
-411 CVNLLETHIDK
+411 SINLLQNSIHK
-422 ILEKNPYAMLSAHS
+422 ILAKNPYAMLSAHS
-436 LALRNAWAS
+436 LALRNVWAS
-445 EGICAF
+445 EALCAF
-451 ALENMSILE
+451 ALQNMPNLD
-460 FKNGIFFKK
+460 FKEGIFFKK

-492 LQVQAPYNLYESL
+492 LQVEAPYNLYESL

-525 VRLAHNLFVEK
+525 VRLAHNLFVDK
-536 SALLAFK
+536 ATLLNFK
-543 EQMLNLLKAT
+543 EELLNLLKNT
-553 PLDVQTMKNKFN
+553 SLDVQTMKNKFN
-565 FSRKYAIAYLEFLDL
+565 FSRKYAIAYLEYLDL

-591 FLKSNIIH
+591 FLKSNI
-599 TKLVKL
+599 

>member
-32 EKERQITLS
+32 EQERQITLS

-47 ENESKKLSFIDT
+47 EKEGKKLSFIDT
-59 PGHKDLLKMMISGAF
+59 PGHKDLLKTMISGAF
-74 AFSVCLFVVD
+74 ALNACLFVVD

-101 LLGVKDLILVLSK
+101 LLGVKDLILVLNK
-114 CDLCEDIEGKTQEIL
+114 CDLCEDIDAKTKEIAA
-129 QELSFTPL
+129 QLSLKPL
-137 KVFHTSTHS
+137 KIFHTSVRS
-146 NLGIEALKSY
+146 NLGIESLKNY
-156 LFSLEEKSSDTA
+156 LFSLQEKESEEA
-168 LILRFYIDR
+168 IFHFYIDR

-183 IGTIVT
+183 VGTIVT

-208 QKELIVKNIQNHDSN
+208 QQELIIKNIQNHDSN
-223 LDKIK
+223 LDQIK

-240 YKNLQKGFLL
+240 YKSLQKGFLL

-258 FLQIEAYIKALNL
+258 FLQIEAYVKAPNL
-271 NNQNYIFCVGTK
+271 ANQNYVFCVGTK
-283 QLEAQIHILKELDKG
+283 QLEAKIHILKELKVG
-298 QYFAQIRFKKPM
+298 EYYAEIRFKKPM
-310 YLCFDEKFILL
+310 YLCFDERFILL

-334 PVNEPL
+334 PVSEPL
-340 GKKLKLELLTLLYHK
+340 NKELKLRLLDLLLNK
-355 DFLNAFKLL
+355 DFLSAFDLL

-378 QRFKLSHEQ
+378 QRFKLSHTQ
-387 ALNLA
+387 ALNVANNLQN
-392 KELKEAFIDTKN
+392 AFIDEKN
-404 YNIYDLS
+404 YNIYDTS
-411 CVNLLETHIDK
+411 SINLLQNSIHK
-422 ILEKNPYAMLSAHS
+422 ILAKNPYAMLSAHS
-436 LALRNAWAS
+436 LALRNVWAS

-525 VRLAHNLFVEK
+525 VRLSHNLFVDK
-536 SALLAFK
+536 ATLLSFK
-543 EQMLNLLKAT
+543 EELLNLLKNT
-553 PLDVQTMKNKFN
+553 SLDVQTMKTRFH
-565 FSRKYAIAYLEFLDL
+565 FSRKYAIAYLEYLDL

-591 FLKSNIIH
+591 FLKSNI
-599 TKLVKL
+599 

>member
-32 EKERQITLS
+32 EQERQITLS

-47 ENESKKLSFIDT
+47 EKEGKKLSFIDT
-59 PGHKDLLKMMISGAF
+59 PGHKDLLKTMISGAF
-74 AFSVCLFVVD
+74 AFNVCLFVVD

-101 LLGVKDLILVLSK
+101 LLGVKDLILVLNK
-114 CDLCEDIEGKTQEIL
+114 CDLCEDIDAKTKEIAA
-129 QELSFTPL
+129 QLSL
-137 KVFHTSTHS
+137 KLLKIFHTSVRS
-146 NLGIEALKSY
+146 NLGIESLKNY
-156 LFSLEEKSSDTA
+156 LFSLQEKESEEA
-168 LILRFYIDR
+168 IFHFYIDR

-183 IGTIVT
+183 VGTIVT

-208 QKELIVKNIQNHDSN
+208 QQELIIKNIQNHDSN
-223 LDKIK
+223 LDQIK

-258 FLQIEAYIKALNL
+258 FLQIEAYVKAPNL
-271 NNQNYIFCVGTK
+271 ANQNYVFCVGTK
-283 QLEAQIHILKELDKG
+283 QLEAKIHTLKELKVG
-298 QYFAQIRFKKPM
+298 EYYAEIRFKKPM
-310 YLCFDEKFILL
+310 YLCFDERFILL
-321 ENGRVKGG
+321 ENARVKGG

-334 PVNEPL
+334 PVSEPL
-340 GKKLKLELLTLLYHK
+340 NKELKLRLLDLLLNK
-355 DFLNAFKLL
+355 NFLSAFDLL

-378 QRFKLSHEQ
+378 QRFKLSRTQ
-387 ALNLA
+387 ALNVANNLQN
-392 KELKEAFIDTKN
+392 AFIDEKN
-404 YNIYDLS
+404 YNIYDTS
-411 CVNLLETHIDK
+411 SINLLQNSIHK
-422 ILEKNPYAMLSAHS
+422 ILAKNPYAMLSAHS

-525 VRLAHNLFVEK
+525 VRLSHNLFVDK
-536 SALLAFK
+536 ATLLSFK
-543 EQMLNLLKAT
+543 EELLNLLKNT
-553 PLDVQTMKNKFN
+553 SLDVQTMKTNFH
-565 FSRKYAIAYLEFLDL
+565 FSRKYAIAYLEYLDL

-591 FLKSNIIH
+591 FLKSNI
-599 TKLVKL
+599 

>member
-32 EKERQITLS
+32 EQERQITLS

-47 ENESKKLSFIDT
+47 EKEGKKLSFIDT
-59 PGHKDLLKMMISGAF
+59 PGHKDLLKTMISGAF
-74 AFSVCLFVVD
+74 ALNACLFVVD

-101 LLGVKDLILVLSK
+101 LLGVKDLILVLNK
-114 CDLCEDIEGKTQEIL
+114 CDLCEDIDAKTKEIAA
-129 QELSFTPL
+129 QLSLKPL
-137 KVFHTSTHS
+137 KIFHTSVRS
-146 NLGIEALKSY
+146 NLGIESLKNY
-156 LFSLEEKSSDTA
+156 LFSLQEKESEEA
-168 LILRFYIDR
+168 IFHFYIDR

-183 IGTIVT
+183 VGTIVT

-208 QKELIVKNIQNHDSN
+208 QQELIIKNIQNHDSN
-223 LDKIK
+223 LDQIK

-258 FLQIEAYIKALNL
+258 FLQIEAYVKAPNL
-271 NNQNYIFCVGTK
+271 ANQNYVFCVGTK
-283 QLEAQIHILKELDKG
+283 QLEAKIHILKELKVG
-298 QYFAQIRFKKPM
+298 EYYAEIRFKKPM
-310 YLCFDEKFILL
+310 YLCFDERFILL
-321 ENGRVKGG
+321 ENARVKGG

-334 PVNEPL
+334 PVSEPL
-340 GKKLKLELLTLLYHK
+340 NKELKLRLLDLLLNK
-355 DFLNAFKLL
+355 DFLSAFDLL

-378 QRFKLSHEQ
+378 QRFKLSHTQ
-387 ALNLA
+387 ALNVANNLQN
-392 KELKEAFIDTKN
+392 AFIDEKN
-404 YNIYDLS
+404 YNIYDTS
-411 CVNLLETHIDK
+411 SINLLQNSIHK
-422 ILEKNPYAMLSAHS
+422 ILAKNPYAMLSAHS
-436 LALRNAWAS
+436 LALRNVWAS

-525 VRLAHNLFVEK
+525 VRLAHNLFVDK
-536 SALLAFK
+536 ATLLNFK
-543 EQMLNLLKAT
+543 EELLNLLKNT
-553 PLDVQTMKNKFN
+553 SLDVQTMKNKFN
-565 FSRKYAIAYLEFLDL
+565 FSRKYAIAYLEYLDL

-591 FLKSNIIH
+591 FLKSNI
-599 TKLVKL
+599 

>member
-32 EKERQITLS
+32 EQERQITLS

-47 ENESKKLSFIDT
+47 EKEGKKLSFIDT
-59 PGHKDLLKMMISGAF
+59 PGHKDLLKTMISGAF
-74 AFSVCLFVVD
+74 ALNACLFVVD

-101 LLGVKDLILVLSK
+101 LLGVKDLILVLNK
-114 CDLCEDIEGKTQEIL
+114 CDLCEDIDAKTKEITT
-129 QELSFTPL
+129 QLSLKPL
-137 KVFHTSTHS
+137 KIFHTSVRS
-146 NLGIEALKSY
+146 NLGIESLKNY
-156 LFSLEEKSSDTA
+156 LFSLQEKESKEA
-168 LILRFYIDR
+168 IFRFYIDR

-194 GEIALKEKIICLDT
+194 GEITLKEKIICLDT

-223 LDKIK
+223 LNAIK

-258 FLQIEAYIKALNL
+258 FLQIEAYMKAPNL
-271 NNQNYIFCVGTK
+271 THQNYVFCVGTK
-283 QLEAQIHILKELDKG
+283 QLEAKIHILKELKIG
-298 QYFAQIRFKKPM
+298 EYYAEIRFKKPM
-310 YLCFDEKFILL
+310 YLCFDERFILL

-334 PVNEPL
+334 PVSEPL
-340 GKKLKLELLTLLYHK
+340 NKELKLKLLDLLLNK
-355 DFLNAFKLL
+355 DFLNAFDLL

-378 QRFKLSHEQ
+378 QRFKLSHTQ
-387 ALNLA
+387 ALNVANNLQN
-392 KELKEAFIDTKN
+392 AFIDEKN
-404 YNIYDLS
+404 YNIYDTS
-411 CVNLLETHIDK
+411 SINLLQNSIHK
-422 ILEKNPYAMLSAHS
+422 ILAKNPYAMLSAHS

-445 EGICAF
+445 EAFCAF
-451 ALENMSILE
+451 VLQNIPNLD
-460 FKNGIFFKK
+460 FKEGIFFKK

-492 LQVQAPYNLYESL
+492 LQVEAPYNLYESL

-525 VRLAHNLFVEK
+525 VRLAHNLFIDK
-536 SALLAFK
+536 ATLLNFK
-543 EQMLNLLKAT
+543 EELLNLLKNT
-553 PLDVQTMKNKFN
+553 SLDVQTMKTRFH
-565 FSRKYAIAYLEFLDL
+565 FSRKYAIAYLEYLDL

-591 FLKSNIIH
+591 FLKSNI
-599 TKLVKL
+599 

>member
-32 EKERQITLS
+32 EQERQITLN

-47 ENESKKLSFIDT
+47 EKEDKKLSFIDT
-59 PGHKDLLKMMISGAF
+59 PGHKDLLKTMISGAF
-74 AFSVCLFVVD
+74 AFNVCLFVVD

-101 LLGVKDLILVLSK
+101 LLGVKDLILVLNK
-114 CDLCEDIEGKTQEIL
+114 CDLCEDIDAKTKEIAA
-129 QELSFTPL
+129 QLSLKPL
-137 KVFHTSTHS
+137 KIFHTSVRS
-146 NLGIEALKSY
+146 NLGIESLKNY
-156 LFSLEEKSSDTA
+156 LFSLQEKESKEA
-168 LILRFYIDR
+168 IFHFYIDR

-183 IGTIVT
+183 VGTIVT

-223 LDKIK
+223 LDQIK

-258 FLQIEAYIKALNL
+258 FLQIEAYVKAPNL
-271 NNQNYIFCVGTK
+271 ANQNYVFCVGTK
-283 QLEAQIHILKELDKG
+283 QLEAKIHILKELKVG
-298 QYFAQIRFKKPM
+298 EYYAEIRFKKPM
-310 YLCFDEKFILL
+310 YLCFDERFILL
-321 ENGRVKGG
+321 ENARVKGG

-334 PVNEPL
+334 PVSEPL
-340 GKKLKLELLTLLYHK
+340 NKELKLRLLDLLLNK
-355 DFLNAFKLL
+355 DFLSAFDLL

-378 QRFKLSHEQ
+378 QRFKLSHTQ
-387 ALNLA
+387 ALNVANNLQN
-392 KELKEAFIDTKN
+392 AFIDEKN
-404 YNIYDLS
+404 YNIYDTS
-411 CVNLLETHIDK
+411 SINLLQNSIHK
-422 ILEKNPYAMLSAHS
+422 ILAKNPYAMLSAHS
-436 LALRNAWAS
+436 LALRNVWAS

-478 KNSNALYEKIKAQA
+478 KNSNALYEKIKTQA
-492 LQVQAPYNLYESL
+492 LQVEAPYNLYESL

-525 VRLAHNLFVEK
+525 VRLAHNLFVDK
-536 SALLAFK
+536 ATLLNFK
-543 EQMLNLLKAT
+543 EELLNLLKNT
-553 PLDVQTMKNKFN
+553 SLDVQTMKNKFN
-565 FSRKYAIAYLEFLDL
+565 FSRKYAIAYLEYLDL

-591 FLKSNIIH
+591 FLKSNI
-599 TKLVKL
+599 

>member
-32 EKERQITLS
+32 EEERQITLS

-47 ENESKKLSFIDT
+47 ETEGKKLSFIDT
-59 PGHKDLLKMMISGAF
+59 PGHKDLLKTMISGAF
-74 AFSVCLFVVD
+74 AFNVCLFVVD

-101 LLGVKDLILVLSK
+101 LLGVKDLILVLNK
-114 CDLCEDIEGKTQEIL
+114 CDLCEDIDAKTKEITA
-129 QELSFTPL
+129 QLSLKPL
-137 KVFHTSTHS
+137 KIFHTSVCS
-146 NLGIEALKSY
+146 NLGIESLKNY
-156 LFSLEEKSSDTA
+156 LFSLQEKESKEA
-168 LILRFYIDR
+168 IFRFYIDR

-183 IGTIVT
+183 VGTIVT

-223 LDKIK
+223 LDQIK

-258 FLQIEAYIKALNL
+258 FLQIEAYVKAPNL
-271 NNQNYIFCVGTK
+271 ANQNYVFCVGTK
-283 QLEAQIHILKELDKG
+283 QLEAKIHILKELKVG
-298 QYFAQIRFKKPM
+298 EYYAEIRFKKPM
-310 YLCFDEKFILL
+310 YLCFDERFILL
-321 ENGRVKGG
+321 ENARVKGG

-334 PVNEPL
+334 PVSEPL
-340 GKKLKLELLTLLYHK
+340 NKELKLRLLDLLLNK
-355 DFLNAFKLL
+355 DFLSAFDLL

-378 QRFKLSHEQ
+378 QRFKLSHTQ
-387 ALNLA
+387 ALNVANNLQN
-392 KELKEAFIDTKN
+392 AFIDEKN
-404 YNIYDLS
+404 YNIYDTS
-411 CVNLLETHIDK
+411 SINLLQNSIHK
-422 ILEKNPYAMLSAHS
+422 ILAKNPYAMLSAHS
-436 LALRNAWAS
+436 LALRNVWAS
-445 EGICAF
+445 EALCAF
-451 ALENMSILE
+451 ALQNMPNLD
-460 FKNGIFFKK
+460 FKEGIFFKK

-492 LQVQAPYNLYESL
+492 LQVEAPYNLYESL

-525 VRLAHNLFVEK
+525 VRLAHNLFVDK
-536 SALLAFK
+536 ATLLNFK
-543 EQMLNLLKAT
+543 EELLNLLKNT
-553 PLDVQTMKNKFN
+553 SLDVQTMKNKFN
-565 FSRKYAIAYLEFLDL
+565 FSRKYAIAYLEYLDL

-591 FLKSNIIH
+591 FLKSNI
-599 TKLVKL
+599 

>member
-32 EKERQITLS
+32 EQERQITLS

-47 ENESKKLSFIDT
+47 EKEGKKLSFIDT
-59 PGHKDLLKMMISGAF
+59 PGHKDLLKTMISGAF
-74 AFSVCLFVVD
+74 AFNVCLFVVD

-101 LLGVKDLILVLSK
+101 LLGVKDLILVLNK
-114 CDLCEDIEGKTQEIL
+114 CDLCEDIDAKTKEITA
-129 QELSFTPL
+129 QLSLKPL
-137 KVFHTSTHS
+137 KIFHTSVRS
-146 NLGIEALKSY
+146 NLGIESLKNY
-156 LFSLEEKSSDTA
+156 LFSLQEKESKEA
-168 LILRFYIDR
+168 IFRFYIDR

-183 IGTIVT
+183 VGTIVT

-223 LDKIK
+223 LDQIK

-250 SKKGFFKP
+250 SKKGFCKP
-258 FLQIEAYIKALNL
+258 FLQIEAYVKAPNL
-271 NNQNYIFCVGTK
+271 ANQNYVFCVGTK
-283 QLEAQIHILKELDKG
+283 QLEAKIHILKELKVG
-298 QYFAQIRFKKPM
+298 EYYAEIRFKKPM
-310 YLCFDEKFILL
+310 YLCFDERFILL
-321 ENGRVKGG
+321 ENARVKGG

-334 PVNEPL
+334 PVSEPL
-340 GKKLKLELLTLLYHK
+340 NKELKLRLLDLLLNK
-355 DFLNAFKLL
+355 DFLSAFDLL

-378 QRFKLSHEQ
+378 QRFKLSHTQ
-387 ALNLA
+387 ALNVANNLQN
-392 KELKEAFIDTKN
+392 AFIDEKN
-404 YNIYDLS
+404 YNIYDTS
-411 CVNLLETHIDK
+411 SINLLQNSIHK
-422 ILEKNPYAMLSAHS
+422 ILAKNPYAMLSAHS
-436 LALRNAWAS
+436 LALRNVWAS
-445 EGICAF
+445 EALCAF
-451 ALENMSILE
+451 ALQNMPNLD
-460 FKNGIFFKK
+460 FKEGIFFKK

-478 KNSNALYEKIKAQA
+478 KNSNALYEKIKTQA
-492 LQVQAPYNLYESL
+492 LQVEAPYNLYESL

-525 VRLAHNLFVEK
+525 VRLAHNLFVDK
-536 SALLAFK
+536 ATLLNFK
-543 EQMLNLLKAT
+543 EELLNLLKNT
-553 PLDVQTMKNKFN
+553 SLDVQTMKNKFN
-565 FSRKYAIAYLEFLDL
+565 FSRKYAIAYLEYLDL

-591 FLKSNIIH
+591 FLKSNI
-599 TKLVKL
+599 

>member
-32 EKERQITLS
+32 EQERQITLS

-47 ENESKKLSFIDT
+47 EKEGKKLSFIDT
-59 PGHKDLLKMMISGAF
+59 PGHKDLLKTMISGAF
-74 AFSVCLFVVD
+74 ALNACLFVVD

-101 LLGVKDLILVLSK
+101 LLGVKDLILVLNK
-114 CDLCEDIEGKTQEIL
+114 CDLCEDIDAKTKEIAA
-129 QELSFTPL
+129 QLSLKPL
-137 KVFHTSTHS
+137 KIFHTSVRS
-146 NLGIEALKSY
+146 NLGIESLKNY
-156 LFSLEEKSSDTA
+156 LFSLQEKESEEA
-168 LILRFYIDR
+168 IFHFYIDR

-183 IGTIVT
+183 VGTIVT

-208 QKELIVKNIQNHDSN
+208 QQELIIKNIQNHDSN
-223 LDKIK
+223 LDQIK

-258 FLQIEAYIKALNL
+258 FLQIEAYVKAPNL
-271 NNQNYIFCVGTK
+271 ANQNYVFCVGTK
-283 QLEAQIHILKELDKG
+283 QLEAKIHILKELKVG
-298 QYFAQIRFKKPM
+298 EYYAEIRFKKPM
-310 YLCFDEKFILL
+310 YLCFDERFILL
-321 ENGRVKGG
+321 ENARVKGG

-334 PVNEPL
+334 PVSEPL
-340 GKKLKLELLTLLYHK
+340 NKELKLRLLDLLLNK
-355 DFLNAFKLL
+355 DFLSAFDLL

-378 QRFKLSHEQ
+378 QRFKLSHTQ
-387 ALNLA
+387 ALNVANNLQN
-392 KELKEAFIDTKN
+392 AFIDEKN
-404 YNIYDLS
+404 YNIYDTS
-411 CVNLLETHIDK
+411 SINLLQNSIHK
-422 ILEKNPYAMLSAHS
+422 ILAKNPYAMLSAHS
-436 LALRNAWAS
+436 LALRNVWAS
-445 EGICAF
+445 EALCAF
-451 ALENMSILE
+451 ALQNMPNLD
-460 FKNGIFFKK
+460 FKEGIFFKK

-492 LQVQAPYNLYESL
+492 LQVEAPYNLYESL

-525 VRLAHNLFVEK
+525 VRLAHNLFVDK
-536 SALLAFK
+536 ATLLNFK
-543 EQMLNLLKAT
+543 EELLNLLKNT
-553 PLDVQTMKNKFN
+553 SLDVQTMKNKFN
-565 FSRKYAIAYLEFLDL
+565 FSRKYAIAYLEYLDL

-591 FLKSNIIH
+591 FLKSNI
-599 TKLVKL
+599 

>member
-32 EKERQITLS
+32 EQERQITLN

-47 ENESKKLSFIDT
+47 ETEGKKLSFIDT
-59 PGHKDLLKMMISGAF
+59 PGHKDLLKTMISGAF
-74 AFSVCLFVVD
+74 AFNVCLFVVD

-101 LLGVKDLILVLSK
+101 LLGVKDLILVLNK
-114 CDLCEDIEGKTQEIL
+114 CDLCEDIDAKTKEITA
-129 QELSFTPL
+129 QLSLKPL
-137 KVFHTSTHS
+137 KIFHTSVRS
-146 NLGIEALKSY
+146 NLGIESLKNY
-156 LFSLEEKSSDTA
+156 LFSLQEKESKEA
-168 LILRFYIDR
+168 IFRFYIDR

-183 IGTIVT
+183 VGTIVT

-223 LDKIK
+223 LNAIK

-258 FLQIEAYIKALNL
+258 FLQIEAYVKAPNL
-271 NNQNYIFCVGTK
+271 ANQNYVFCVGTK
-283 QLEAQIHILKELDKG
+283 QLEVKIHILKELKVG
-298 QYFAQIRFKKPM
+298 EYYAEIRFKKPM
-310 YLCFDEKFILL
+310 YLCFDERFILL

-334 PVNEPL
+334 SVSEPL
-340 GKKLKLELLTLLYHK
+340 NKELKLKLLDLLLNK
-355 DFLNAFKLL
+355 DFLSAFDLL

-378 QRFKLSHEQ
+378 QRFKLSHTQ
-387 ALNLA
+387 ALNVANNLQN
-392 KELKEAFIDTKN
+392 AFIDEKN
-404 YNIYDLS
+404 YNIYDTS
-411 CVNLLETHIDK
+411 SINLLQNSIHK
-422 ILEKNPYAMLSAHS
+422 ILAKNPYAMLSAHS

-525 VRLAHNLFVEK
+525 VRLAHNLFIDK
-536 SALLAFK
+536 ATLLNFK
-543 EQMLNLLKAT
+543 EELLNLLKNT
-553 PLDVQTMKNKFN
+553 SLDVQTMKNKFN

-591 FLKSNIIH
+591 FLKSNI
-599 TKLVKL
+599 